1 MQPNLPLL
9 NRTGRDQASDYW
21 GANCKV
27 LQVWQGRVLSSEEA
41 ISFKS
46 TSDFEVTD
54 AKIYLGEINGIHYFA
69 VHKDF
74 EGGFAL
80 REIVKNLTEIE
91 LEVAVTALALINWHE
106 SHPKCP
112 RCGADTEIVSSGWV
126 RRCKV
131 DSSQHFP
138 RTDPAIIVA
147 VQDRKGRL
155 CLGRQASWP
164 EGRYSNFAGF
174 VEPGESLEAAVIRE
188 VAEES
193 GLKVSEIK
201 YLSSQPWPFP
211 NSIMLAFEAFTD
223 NPEVAKPDGQEIVDL
238 KWFTKSELR
247 EAIKDGSLKLPPGT
261 SVSGK
266 MVEFWLNGKSRG

>member
-1 MQPNLPLL
+1 MQPNLPHL
-9 NRTGRDQASDYW
+9 NRAGRDQASDYW

-46 TSDFEVTD
+46 ASDFEVTD
-54 AKIYLGEINGIHYFA
+54 TKIYLGEINRIHYFA

-91 LEVAVTALALINWHE
+91 LEIAVTALALINWHE

-126 RRCKV
+126 RKCKV
-131 DSSQHFP
+131 DGSQHFP

-147 VQDRKGRL
+147 VQDRNGRL
-155 CLGRQASWP
+155 CLGRQESWP

-188 VAEES
+188 VEEES

-238 KWFTKSELR
+238 KWFTKSELQ
-247 EAIKDGSLKLPPGT
+247 EAIKDGSVKIPPGT